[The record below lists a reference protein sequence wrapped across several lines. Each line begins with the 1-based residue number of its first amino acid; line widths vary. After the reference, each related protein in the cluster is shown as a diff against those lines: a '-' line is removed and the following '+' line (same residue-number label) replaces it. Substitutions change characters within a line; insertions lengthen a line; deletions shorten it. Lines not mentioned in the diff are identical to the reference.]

1 MSVDYTQS
9 WNCRLFQSSFQ
20 IPSRQPFSHLNR
32 LCCLWSLL
40 QAALKC
46 LQFGFKWLF
55 STQPLQLRL
64 SSLSHVY
71 TYPEEQNPSFCRAD
85 RARNP
90 KAYIPSAR
98 YRSDQ
103 FCNYP
108 RSFEVKR
115 GRRIDPTGAPSSLL
129 RLIMSLLLRERLKT
143 MHKTIACILSPTL
156 TMGTKN
162 FSGQYNS
169 CITGSGLQLQ
179 EYIIMVVGNSNL

>member
-1 MSVDYTQS
+1 MSGDYTQS

-20 IPSRQPFSHLNR
+20 IPSRQPSSHLDR

-55 STQPLQLRL
+55 STQPLQLRR

-90 KAYIPSAR
+90 KAYTPSAR

-156 TMGTKN
+156 TMGRKE
-162 FSGQYNS
+162 
-169 CITGSGLQLQ
+169 L
-179 EYIIMVVGNSNL
+179 